1 MIRKTLI
8 ALAATATV
16 GAAALVPTAASAAH
30 FGIHFGHG
38 WGHGWGYGWGP
49 RVVVV
54 GPTYTD
60 CIQWVR
66 VGYRT
71 WRRMNVC
78 G

>member
-16 GAAALVPTAASAAH
+16 GAAALAPTAASAAH
-30 FGIHFGHG
+30 FGWGHG
-38 WGHGWGYGWGP
+38 WGHGFGGL
-49 RVVVV
+49 VVVA
-54 GPTYTD
+54 PTPLIAPD
-60 CIQWVR
+60 CFQYVR

-71 WRRMNVC
+71 WRRVNVC